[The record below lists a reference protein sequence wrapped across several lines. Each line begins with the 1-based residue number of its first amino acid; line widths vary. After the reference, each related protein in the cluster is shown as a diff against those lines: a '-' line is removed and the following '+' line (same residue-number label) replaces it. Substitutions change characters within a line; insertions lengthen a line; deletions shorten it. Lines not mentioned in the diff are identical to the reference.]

1 MKGKDSSD
9 EDSDERRH
17 LRAIND
23 VNMQDVI
30 GESNISRG
38 RRGNTLFYL

>member
-9 EDSDERRH
+9 EDSDDRRH

-23 VNMQDVI
+23 VKYAGCYWREKHFQR
-30 GESNISRG
+30 E
-38 RRGNTLFYL
+38 RGNTAFYL